1 MGPKTVDFIEYAKN
15 NFSYRFL
22 VPKDKNKVFKVNTI
36 IQSKNVEF
44 FKFIFPR
51 KIYMEKTLSQVE
63 LQSNF
68 LQSLDIELRRS
79 KQMRKSTN
87 FGSDIFVFLTENDLK
102 HLRRL

>member
-1 MGPKTVDFIEYAKN
+1 M
-15 NFSYRFL
+15 

-36 IQSKNVEF
+36 IQSKNAEF
-44 FKFIFPR
+44 LKFIFPR

-79 KQMRKSTN
+79 KQMRKSIN

>member
-1 MGPKTVDFIEYAKN
+1 
-15 NFSYRFL
+15 
-22 VPKDKNKVFKVNTI
+22 
-36 IQSKNVEF
+36 
-44 FKFIFPR
+44 
-51 KIYMEKTLSQVE
+51 MEKTLSQVK

-68 LQSLDIELRRS
+68 LQSLGIELRRS